1 MSADTSI
8 ANTGANGSNNSG
20 NTAGGATSLITA
32 QAVCKTYTTGESAGR
47 LVLDHIDFSLREGEI
62 VAILGK
68 SGSGKSTFLR
78 ILSGLTEPSGGEV
91 DYRGQRVEGP
101 AHGIAMVFQSFALF
115 PWLTVLGNVE
125 LGLEAQGVP
134 RDERQKRAVAAID
147 LIGLDGFES
156 AYPKELSGGMRQRV
170 GFARAL
176 VVNPDVLLM
185 DEPFSALDVLTAETL
200 RGDLIDLWLAKR
212 VPTKGIIIVSHNIEE
227 AVEIADRIIIFGSN
241 PGCIRNEIPI
251 NLPRPRAQTDP
262 AFRRVVD
269 EVYTLMTTVPGNEA
283 ARRRAEPIGVG
294 YRLPDASIQQLGG
307 LLEALSN
314 PPYEGRADLPK
325 LAESEHLGTEELVI
339 LIEALQLLGFAQVGG
354 GDIEA
359 LPAGR
364 EFAAAD
370 LQRRKQIFADHMRRN
385 IPLAAHIRRVLDERP
400 GHAAPEGRFLAELED
415 YLSEEDAAKVFET
428 VINWGRYAELFA
440 YDYDSGIV
448 SLENPS

>member
-1 MSADTSI
+1 MSADTSLSP
-8 ANTGANGSNNSG
+8 GANAGAAAA
-20 NTAGGATSLITA
+20 TALIA
-32 QAVCKTYTTGESAGR
+32 SHAVCKTYTTGESAGR
-47 LVLDHIDFSLREGEI
+47 LVLDHIDFALKEGEI

-78 ILSGLTEPSGGEV
+78 ILSGLTEPSEGGV
-91 DYRGQRVEGP
+91 DYRGNRVEGP

-134 RDERQKRAVAAID
+134 REERRQRAVAAND
-147 LIGLDGFES
+147 PIGLDGFES

-185 DEPFSALDVLTAETL
+185 DKPFSALDVLTAETL
-200 RGDLIDLWLAKR
+200 RGDMMDLWLARR

-227 AVEIADRIIIFGSN
+227 AVEIADRIIIFGSD

-251 NLPRPRAQTDP
+251 SLPRPRSQSDP

-269 EVYTLMTTVPGNEA
+269 EVYTQMTTVPGTEA
-283 ARRRAEPIGVG
+283 AKRRAEPIGVG
-294 YRLPDASIQQLGG
+294 YRLPDASIQQLVG
-307 LLEALSN
+307 LLEALSI
-314 PPYEGRADLPK
+314 PPYDGRADLPK

-339 LIEALQLLGFAQVGG
+339 LIEALQLLGFGQVGG
-354 GDIEA
+354 GDIEMM
-359 LPAGR
+359 PAGR

-370 LQRRKQIFADHMRRN
+370 LQRRKQIFADHLRRN

-415 YLSEEDAAKVFET
+415 YLSEEEAAKVFET

-440 YDYDSGIV
+440 YDYDSGVV
-448 SLENPS
+448 SLENP